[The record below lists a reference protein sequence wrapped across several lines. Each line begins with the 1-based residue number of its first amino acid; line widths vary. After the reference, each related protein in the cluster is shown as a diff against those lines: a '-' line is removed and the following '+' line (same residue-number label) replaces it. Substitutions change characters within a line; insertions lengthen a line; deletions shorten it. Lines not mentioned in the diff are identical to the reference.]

1 MYVFLN
7 TPHIAQFY
15 IQCTIKRIPNQ
26 IPEGTSPRAVPKA
39 ESCERSFER
48 LKIFQRKEM
57 SFFRFFFHQKLTT
70 CPRKYNLT
78 IFWSGKPTFPR
89 GLSQVNRSPLAC
101 NKDIEQVLLNLLILQ
116 RTMMFFLCFFKRQL
130 QYQASFDLWQPPKF
144 QTRHDFMIQKRAYLQ
159 KHASCPFSAKN

>member
-1 MYVFLN
+1 MHENRAHAIEQGLTGDLKKIKITLLNMYVFLN

-57 SFFRFFFHQKLTT
+57 SFFAFFNQKITT

-101 NKDIEQVLLNLLILQ
+101 NKDIEQVFTQFVDSLENNDVFSL
-116 RTMMFFLCFFKRQL
+116 F
-130 QYQASFDLWQPPKF
+130 F
-144 QTRHDFMIQKRAYLQ
+144 QTSTSIPSVF
-159 KHASCPFSAKN
+159 